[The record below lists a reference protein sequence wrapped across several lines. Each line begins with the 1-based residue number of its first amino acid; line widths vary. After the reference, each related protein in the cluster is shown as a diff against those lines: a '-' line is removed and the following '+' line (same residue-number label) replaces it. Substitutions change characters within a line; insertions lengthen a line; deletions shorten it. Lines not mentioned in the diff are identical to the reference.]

1 MSDINEALERF
12 ESLIASELKR
22 IEKMKSQDDFVDY
35 KTLDRVIIGIL
46 PGDGIGPIIM
56 KQALR
61 VLNHLLQ
68 KEISDKKIEIH
79 IIDGLTIEN
88 RSARMQTV
96 PDEVLEAIKKCNVI
110 LKGPTVTPKATDPWP
125 NLPSAN
131 ATLRRELDLFANVR
145 PVKIPEENIEWVFS
159 EKTLKEPIFLEA
171 KAFRLIRPG
180 NRLCCGNKQ
189 GSENC

>member
-1 MSDINEALERF
+1 MLADIIERSIDMSDINEALERF

-110 LKGPTVTPKATDPWP
+110 LKVPSVTP
-125 NLPSAN
+125 
-131 ATLRRELDLFANVR
+131 
-145 PVKIPEENIEWVFS
+145 
-159 EKTLKEPIFLEA
+159 
-171 KAFRLIRPG
+171 
-180 NRLCCGNKQ
+180 
-189 GSENC
+189 